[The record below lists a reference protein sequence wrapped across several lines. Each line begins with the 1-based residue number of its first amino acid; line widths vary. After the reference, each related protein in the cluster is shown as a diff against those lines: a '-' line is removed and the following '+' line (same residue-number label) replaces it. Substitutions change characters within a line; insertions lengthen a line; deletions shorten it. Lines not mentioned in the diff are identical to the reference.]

1 MTLYRSVYGCGEAEY
16 TVERSRFMTHVSPA
30 ESPEEARLFIA
41 GIKEKYKDATHNV
54 PAFVCGPGAEHQWA
68 SDDGEPQGTS
78 GMPVLKL
85 ITGERLTNIA
95 IVITRYFGGIKLGT
109 GGLARAYT
117 HAAALGIENARIC
130 EVRES
135 ALLRYSFDYSYLS
148 RLRSMA
154 EEGRFEMSDIEY
166 TDTVSALLKCPEE
179 LCGAVMSAVSDLTSG
194 KAVLLSESR
203 ALGRYL
209 LPEKED
215 KNLLDVISKLETE

>member
-1 MTLYRSVYGCGEAEY
+1 MYLYRSVYGCGEAEY
-16 TVERSRFMTHVSPA
+16 TIERSRFIAHVSPA
-30 ESPEEARLFIA
+30 ESPEEARAFIA
-41 GIKEKYKDATHNV
+41 GIKERYKDATHNV
-54 PAFVCGPGAEHQWA
+54 PAFVCGAGSEHQWA

-85 ITGERLTNIA
+85 LTAEGLTNVA

-117 HAAALGIENARIC
+117 HAASLGIENARIC

-148 RLRSMA
+148 KLRSMSD
-154 EEGRFEMSDIEY
+154 EGRFEMSDIEY
-166 TDTVSALLKCPEE
+166 TEAVSALIKCPEE
-179 LCGAVMSAVSDLTSG
+179 NSASVKSAVSDLTSG
-194 KAVLLSESR
+194 KAVLLSENS

-209 LPEKED
+209 IQD
-215 KNLLDVISKLETE
+215 QDR

>member
-1 MTLYRSVYGCGEAEY
+1 MYLYRSVYGCGEVEY
-16 TVERSRFMTHVSPA
+16 TIERSRFIAHVSPA
-30 ESPEEARLFIA
+30 ESPEEARAFIA
-41 GIKEKYKDATHNV
+41 GIKERYKDATHNV
-54 PAFVCGPGAEHQWA
+54 PAFVCGAGSEHQWA

-85 ITGERLTNIA
+85 LTAEGLTNVA

-117 HAAALGIENARIC
+117 HAASLGIENACIC

-148 RLRSMA
+148 KLRSMS
-154 EEGRFEMSDIEY
+154 EEGKFEMSDLEY
-166 TDTVSALLKCPEE
+166 TETVSALIKCPEE
-179 LCGAVMSAVSDLTSG
+179 NSAAVKSAVSDLTSG
-194 KAVLLSESR
+194 RAVLLSENS

-209 LPEKED
+209 IQD
-215 KNLLDVISKLETE
+215 QDR